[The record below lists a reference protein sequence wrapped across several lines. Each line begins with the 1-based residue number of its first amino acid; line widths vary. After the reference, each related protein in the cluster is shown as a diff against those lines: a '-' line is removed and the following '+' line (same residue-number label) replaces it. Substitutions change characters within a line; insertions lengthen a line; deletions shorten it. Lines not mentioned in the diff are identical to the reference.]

1 MEDAL
6 AKQKMTAISEILS
19 TNEDKEKLRDSI
31 RCVFESIDNQNKL
44 RQDRTY
50 MDYFAFIADAI
61 ISHNIWFNMLGAK
74 RKQKNGIMTDIR

>member
-44 RQDRTY
+44 R
-50 MDYFAFIADAI
+50 
-61 ISHNIWFNMLGAK
+61 
-74 RKQKNGIMTDIR
+74 